1 MPGLHLPTGGSVSRM
16 RTTAVRLRLRATAE
30 SNLQGKQT
38 QLNGISKYEKK
49 PRAEPRLSLG
59 RRERGSHPLR
69 ILLVE
74 NQRVLIQY
82 GRLLV
87 T

>member
-38 QLNGISKYEKK
+38 QLNGISKYEQKK

-59 RRERGSHPLR
+59 RRERDFFVLESFPFPL
-69 ILLVE
+69 IFNTCSLA
-74 NQRVLIQY
+74 I
-82 GRLLV
+82 
-87 T
+87 